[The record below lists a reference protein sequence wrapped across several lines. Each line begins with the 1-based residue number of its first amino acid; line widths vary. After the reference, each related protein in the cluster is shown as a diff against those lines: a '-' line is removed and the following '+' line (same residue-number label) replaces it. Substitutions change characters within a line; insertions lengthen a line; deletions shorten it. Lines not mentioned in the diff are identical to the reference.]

1 MAKFRILA
9 LFAFLVSSAQLSA
22 GSILSVDGGVYSR
35 VTARIDADAVP
46 RQHCK
51 RAIKN
56 LQVSSPTCPASIR
69 LSNQPQNYILIRC
82 FATLTCPALF
92 VGLGIKFKCKSHV
105 QCPLFCTFLTAHHQ
119 MLLM

>member
-9 LFAFLVSSAQLSA
+9 LFAFLVSSAQLCA

-56 LQVSSPTCPASIR
+56 LQVSSLTTCPASVVR
-69 LSNQPQNYILIRC
+69 LSLQSSLFR
-82 FATLTCPALF
+82 FATVTNRA
-92 VGLGIKFKCKSHV
+92 
-105 QCPLFCTFLTAHHQ
+105 
-119 MLLM
+119 